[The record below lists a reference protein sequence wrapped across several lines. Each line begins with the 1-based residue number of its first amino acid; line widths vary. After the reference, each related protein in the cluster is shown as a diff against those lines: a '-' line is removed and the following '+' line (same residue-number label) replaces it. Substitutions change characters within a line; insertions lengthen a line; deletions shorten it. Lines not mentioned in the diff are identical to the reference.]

1 MRYPRITFVGLF
13 SIVGVLASVSLSLA
27 GQTDQSNGMA
37 RTAWGTPNLQGVW
50 STGTVTPLERPDG
63 VGEFLTAEEI
73 AEIERAAVVR
83 ATDEARG
90 ETQQADVRGAY
101 NDFWWDRGTR
111 VASHRRTS
119 LIFDPQDGKL
129 PALVP
134 EARSY
139 ADSEEARMARE
150 TRRGMYPAASY
161 TDTDLWD
168 RCLTRGLPMRS
179 GPYNNNFQIFQT
191 EDHLVVLHEMIH
203 DARVIPI
210 NSQPGVVSPAIPQWF
225 GTSSAHWDADT
236 LVVVTKNFAEKQELP
251 FSPQMTAEGMT
262 LTEKFSPRED
272 GTLNYQFTVD
282 HPTIYSLPWSAE
294 LPLRPIAENTYEYAC
309 HEGNYGIVGILA
321 GSRSIERR

>member
-1 MRYPRITFVGLF
+1 MGHSRLSSLGLIAIIL
-13 SIVGVLASVSLSLA
+13 SLLVSVSAA
-27 GQTDQSNGMA
+27 GQTAPATNGVV

-50 STGTVTPLERPDG
+50 STATVTPLQRPDG

-73 AEIERAAVVR
+73 AEIEQEAVVR

-111 VASHRRTS
+111 VASNRRTS

-129 PALVP
+129 PAL
-134 EARSY
+134 ASAAKSY
-139 ADSEEARMARE
+139 ADSEEARMTRE

-210 NSQPGVVSPAIPQWF
+210 KSQPGVVSPVIPQWF
-225 GTSSAHWDADT
+225 GTSSAHWEGDT
-236 LVVVTKNFAEKQELP
+236 LVVVTKNFYEKQELP
-251 FSPQMTAEGMT
+251 FEPQMTAGGMT
-262 LTEKFSPRED
+262 LTEKFTPRDD
-272 GTLNYQFTVD
+272 GTLNYEFIVD

-309 HEGNYGIVGILA
+309 HEGNYGIVGILE
-321 GSRSIERR
+321 GSWSIESR